1 MAQIGGYLKPDEHAR
16 FKAYANGLGLSESA
30 LANLL
35 LVREIRRKRLR
46 DLKSRYSAGAP
57 SESRERVTAHR
68 PDAAIKVA
76 FVARSSEEGLKPDQA
91 ASILYRA
98 EISER
103 WLEQSI
109 AGKNLESS

>member
-1 MAQIGGYLKPDEHAR
+1 MAQIGGYLQPDEHAR
-16 FKAYANGLGLSESA
+16 FKAYANELGLSESA

-35 LVREIRRKRLR
+35 LVREIRRKRLN
-46 DLKSRYSAGAP
+46 DLKGKYSAGAP

-68 PDAAIKVA
+68 PDAVMKIA
-76 FVARSSEEGLKPDQA
+76 FVAHSSKEGLKPDQA

-98 EISER
+98 ELGER

-109 AGKNLESS
+109 AGQNLESS